1 MAKFVVLVGDGMG
14 DYPLEVLDGKTP
26 LEIAHTPNMDFIAS
40 YGTLGLVQTVPEGMP
55 PGSDVANMNL
65 MGFDPKR
72 YHTGRGPIE
81 AASLGIKTAPDD
93 VIFRCNLVTLGE
105 KDGQLFMEDYSAGH
119 ITSEEAREI
128 IFSLKEKLP
137 CNFSLYPG
145 ISYRHILVW
154 HKGKENFETTPPHDI
169 TGKKIDPYLRGLP
182 SEIREVMELA
192 KEVLV
197 THPVNQRRLK
207 EGKRPAN
214 SIWPWGQG
222 KSPTIPSFEEKYGL
236 KGAVI
241 SAVDLIKGI
250 GILAGLKVI
259 NVPGATGYLDTNYK
273 GKAEYALKALD
284 ECDFVYVHV
293 EAPDEAGHEGNLT
306 AKIEA
311 IERFDQ
317 EVVGTILRVAPQKDI
332 HILVTMDHYTPIT
345 LKTHVAEPVPF
356 AFLCKSDA
364 EKYVQRVF
372 CERTA
377 KESGVFID
385 TGYKLLEFFLTFPTK
400 KFSTVKERDKR

>member
-1 MAKFVVLVGDGMG
+1 MAKFIVLVGDGMG
-14 DYPLEVLDGKTP
+14 DYSLETLGGKTP
-26 LEIAHTPNMDFIAS
+26 LEAAHTPNMDFIAS
-40 YGTLGLVQTVPEGMP
+40 HGTLGLVQTVPEGMP

-65 MGFDPKR
+65 MGFDPRR

-81 AASLGIKTAPDD
+81 AASLGIKTAADD
-93 VIFRCNLVTLGE
+93 VIFRCNLVTLG
-105 KDGQLFMEDYSAGH
+105 KRDGRVFMEDYSAGH
-119 ITSEEAREI
+119 ISSEEAREI

-137 CNFSLYPG
+137 ANFSLYPG
-145 ISYRHILVW
+145 ISYRHILIW
-154 HKGKENFETTPPHDI
+154 HKGKEDFVTTPPHDI
-169 TGKKIDPYLRGLP
+169 TGQEVAPYLQGLP
-182 SEIREVMELA
+182 VEIKELMELA
-192 KEVLV
+192 KEVLAV
-197 THPVNQRRLK
+197 HPVNQRRLK

-222 KSPTIPSFEEKYGL
+222 KMPAMPSFEGKYGL

-250 GILAGLKVI
+250 GVLAGLKVI

-273 GKAEYALKALD
+273 GKAEYALKALE

-293 EAPDEAGHEGNLT
+293 EAPDEAGHEGNLA

-317 EVVGTILRVAPQKDI
+317 EVVGTILAAAQEKDI
-332 HILVTMDHYTPIT
+332 HILVTMDHYTPIEVR
-345 LKTHVAEPVPF
+345 THVAEPVPF
-356 AFLCKSDA
+356 AILCKINS
-364 EKYVQRVF
+364 EINVQRGF

-377 KESGVFID
+377 KENGIIID
-385 TGYKLLEFFLTFPTK
+385 AGYRLLELFLKTA
-400 KFSTVKERDKR
+400 